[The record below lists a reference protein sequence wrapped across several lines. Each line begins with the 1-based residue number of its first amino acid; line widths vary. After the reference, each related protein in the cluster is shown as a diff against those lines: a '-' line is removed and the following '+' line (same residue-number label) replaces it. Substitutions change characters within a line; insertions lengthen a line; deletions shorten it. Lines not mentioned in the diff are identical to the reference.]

1 MNLFWPVSIIALG
14 VVVLVLGFLLL
25 GALGVLGLVSWRLEQ
40 LEATM
45 PSRLGRSGLKPG
57 KKAPNFTLPSVLGV
71 EVSLHD
77 FAGQRILLAFTQTG
91 CGPCETIFAELGRVH
106 NDRLQVLVVNRGKA
120 EETRKWAA
128 KASVTFPVLIQE
140 GLELSRKYEVIA
152 TPFAFLIDEKG
163 VIASKGIIRNERHI
177 GYVLAGAKDG
187 EGRGHVEIDAIEA
200 QEIAAERLVSSSNLK
215 EVHHV

>member
-1 MNLFWPVSIIALG
+1 
-14 VVVLVLGFLLL
+14 
-25 GALGVLGLVSWRLEQ
+25 
-40 LEATM
+40 
-45 PSRLGRSGLKPG
+45 
-57 KKAPNFTLPSVLGV
+57 V